1 MEVSHRRK
9 HVQRPCG
16 PGGRELGSVEGLERS
31 GCNVEILGVGSEL
44 S

>member
-16 PGGRELGSVEGLERS
+16 PGGRELGSVEG
-31 GCNVEILGVGSEL
+31 VEGQDVMWKFLGWGVS
-44 S
+44 